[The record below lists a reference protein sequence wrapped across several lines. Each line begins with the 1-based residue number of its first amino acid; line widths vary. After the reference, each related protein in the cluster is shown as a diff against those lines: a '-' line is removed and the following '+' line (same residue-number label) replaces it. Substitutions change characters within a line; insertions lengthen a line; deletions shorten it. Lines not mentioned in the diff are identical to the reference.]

1 MALADTKKVQT
12 MINIVA
18 EQAEII
24 REAVEKMKAA
34 RTLFQS
40 VNPDTTGTP
49 LAGNEA
55 AVSNAINGL
64 DSEASEA
71 VWTQMIAARIPSHR
85 NQALS

>member
-24 REAVEKMKAA
+24 REAVEKMKAV
-34 RTLFQS
+34 RTLFNS

-49 LAGNEA
+49 LAGNET
-55 AVSNAINGL
+55 AVSNAIDGL
-64 DSEASEA
+64 DTEAIKG
-71 VWTQMIAARIPSHR
+71 VWTQMIAAHIPSHR